1 MSANICNIC
10 GANLIYKD
18 GKWVCPACGAFKTEE
33 ISNEEVTLL
42 YNAAQK
48 LRLASFDD
56 AEEAYRDI
64 IAKYPE
70 NSEAHWGLVLSKYG
84 IKYED
89 DYDGK
94 KLPTCYATSIESVLT
109 DKDYLDAVRLC
120 KDKYQKEYYIEQ
132 GKVLE
137 KIRVEWLEKASKEP
151 KYDVFL
157 CFKDSDKLNNM
168 ERTDDSI
175 EVANLYTHLSSL
187 GYKVFYSR
195 ESLRDKVAEKYE
207 PYIYNALNTAAVMIV
222 YGSKIE
228 YFSSVWMKNEWTRYV
243 RRLREGLKIEGSL
256 VIACDGVN
264 PGDLPRPL
272 NQMQVLDAR
281 KKTFYGDLEAHIAK
295 IISIARRPK
304 ATVERVEISSAIGKK
319 KASIDNQIK
328 TIKVGDGVGKK
339 TPVVIDNAVSV
350 REIGRYEV
358 PALTPDEDTKLKSI
372 NLFLQ
377 KELFD
382 NAKKV
387 VDEILEKNKYNGQ
400 ALLADLLIR
409 YKVKSIDEL
418 TDKIEEIEDFSQ
430 FNTVIEYNDKDV
442 GEKLIAVI
450 GQKIRLAVANS
461 NYDVAIACLKEIV
474 VYNSTEVLNIRLELR
489 KTATRLLAVSA
500 NTAAEIFDVLVNS
513 YQDSETYIEYIQG
526 FVDDC
531 VKNRQ
536 FTVAQK
542 YNDKIIE
549 LDDGNLKA
557 TFSQAYIY
565 VQATSFDDFI
575 TLADRFVDFKLFD
588 NAIKHFDED
597 DTVEC
602 FARFRKIVVGLI
614 AGQKS
619 GNAIA
624 DWFDFVVKYEFDG
637 RNEFIEETINSL
649 PDIKDL
655 TDRAK
660 LFDRAI
666 MCIDGSDVERH
677 ISMRL
682 SFAKKLQVAGN
693 FALAN
698 KYYNEVIEIEEGNLD
713 ALWGIILCN
722 IGALRETDIAQNIEN
737 FSYFKELE
745 TLLKYCPDM
754 GIRAEYLDKLVN
766 AVLFK
771 SASICNEESI
781 NKLAKIFDGIIKY
794 YPEECNEI
802 LIKHLQKFADNC
814 KNSSAFSLA
823 EKYYAMVLAIDNM
836 KHEAYWGL
844 LQAKLNCRNNDDLI
858 KQKKT
863 ISEFSEFSSAIAA
876 ASNDERS
883 ADKYASIAKNQ
894 IDYWENQKKKD
905 AAKKKRKKK
914 IAFFS
919 SVTAIVLVIA
929 IALVGVFQ
937 YIKIEKNFKFVENES
952 GYTIDVGKYYKE
964 SNVEIPATYNGKPV
978 TKISDGMF
986 ENDTNITTITLSSNI
1001 TYIGNNAFK
1010 NCPNLKQIIFKSAST
1025 YSTASADTH
1034 SGSYAITTLAVAISK
1049 KDPNNNIAFIG
1060 ESAFYNCV
1068 ALESIDVSSATTI
1081 GKNAFYGCSKL
1092 ESVSLNDNLT
1102 KLADSTFNGCLK
1114 LNDLQLPSA
1123 LTEIG
1128 ANCFVNCQAL
1138 ENIAIPATTTMVGA
1152 NILNGCTGLK
1162 KIVLEDRSGD
1172 LSGFDKDWKSG
1183 ISDTVELKVGFRI
1196 SLDYNG
1202 ATSGNEAATSIVSV
1216 SESYTLPVPKRV
1228 GYKFVGWYDGIKD
1241 ANKLTDE
1248 NGKSVGAYEKYE
1260 SISAYAIWEANLN
1273 EIVFNANGGEDE
1285 MDNQK
1290 IATDATV
1297 ALNECLY
1304 TKKGYTFAGW
1314 GTTANGEVNYS
1325 DKADY
1330 MMGTNAQY
1338 ILYAIW
1344 TPNNNILHFES
1355 NGGSGKMSDMTIA
1368 TDSKATLSANAFTKT
1383 GYDFIGW
1390 AETENGSKVYS
1401 DGDSYTM
1408 GTENATLYALW
1419 TPKTYKITYNLNG
1432 GQLAVQNK
1440 ATYNIE
1446 TATFTLNNPTKRG
1459 YEFKGWFGSNLTGS
1473 ENQAVSIEI
1482 GTYGELTFT
1491 ANWTAI
1497 EYSITYNLN
1506 EGTNNSANPK
1516 TYTIEQEVRLQDPE
1530 RKGYKF
1536 SGWTNNGLISKD
1548 SIGEKTFTA
1557 SWEIIEYNV
1566 IYNLEGGTNDS
1577 SNPTKY
1583 NVNTPKI
1590 TLKAP
1595 TKLGYKFIE
1604 WTNGGIIE
1612 NGSTGDKSFTA
1623 KWEIVTYKITYNLD
1637 GGTNNKNNPAA
1648 YNVHDNITLAEP
1660 TKTGYKFIGWSDN
1673 EKIPVNS
1680 TGDKVFTAN
1689 WEIIGYKITYVL
1701 NGGTNSELNKDY
1713 YNVENEEIILA
1724 APTRPGY
1731 TFNGWSDN
1739 GRIPAHS
1746 TGEKEFV
1753 ASWTAN
1759 QNTLKFNANGGN
1771 GGEMPDVTLSTDE
1784 EYKLPKNTLT
1794 RYGYTF
1800 AGWSTK
1806 ADGTVEFEDESV
1818 YTMGADSEVTLYAIW
1833 SPITYKITYELKGGK
1848 TENITEYSIET
1859 GEFSLSAPTRAGY
1872 TFTGWSGSNL
1882 TGEDNLT
1889 VTIADGTYGALSFVA
1904 HWQANENT
1912 LVFDANG
1919 GVGSM
1924 ENQKGFTD
1932 SPLILNANT
1941 FTRKGYDFD
1950 GWSTIKDGEKQYA
1963 DESVYVMG
1971 TSSTNTLYAVWTPH
1985 LNSLILNGNG
1995 STSGSMNNMDIHSG
2009 ETKVLDKN
2017 AYEKQGYTFI
2027 GWAETAN
2034 GNVVYTDCANYT
2046 MGVEPT
2052 VTLYAVWKANEYTI
2066 SMNPQND
2073 SSVTTQKVTYDDS
2086 YTLSVPTRAGY
2097 TFDGWFTEI
2106 GGNGTRLTDADG
2118 NSIANWTV
2126 ADNVTVYAKWLGT
2139 EGLVYTANG
2148 SEYSLSGVSDKTIT
2162 EAYIPEYYNGKLVTA
2177 IGENAFSG
2185 CDKLTAVFMEKTIET
2200 IGKGAFSGC
2209 SALARLVVPFV
2220 GESRTATQEKGLLTY
2235 WFGQDRAENT
2245 EEIYQ
2250 FYLNDKGS
2258 QNHWAYVPLS
2268 LKYIKVF
2275 DTTRI
2280 PYGAFSYM
2288 SKLQNVSFDG
2298 VSEIEGRAFEY
2309 ATGISTFDLPD
2320 TLKSIGTNAFAHTS
2334 IKNIVIP
2341 SSVQSIDEGVFAGC
2355 KALAEIK
2362 IPFVGQNAEATEYN
2376 AVLGWLF
2383 GQSNYD
2389 GMVATTQGSWTSY
2402 ISAVLRMVEITNAST
2417 VSDYAFANIKTLTNV
2432 ILANSVTTIGNS
2444 AFSGCIG
2451 LTSINLECVVSFGNS
2466 ALYGTSSLTEVD
2478 FSDNLKTIGSSAFY
2492 GSRISKIELPDSIV
2506 SVGSLAFASNSVL
2519 RTIIIRKDG
2528 AMLSYSSDMLK
2539 GFNSY
2544 AKIYVPDGLLTSY
2557 KSNSGWKALGVD
2569 KFYGLSIVKSNGM
2582 AISGNTLVQY
2592 FGTDE
2597 SVTIPSSITN
2607 ILPYSFYRNS
2617 FVRRIVIPGTI
2628 TTITDHAFYG
2638 CDNLETVK
2646 LMRGTTQILSYAFA
2660 ENALL
2665 QSINLPDTLV
2675 SIGASAFDN
2684 CDSLQAILLPNNL
2697 QTIGDYAF
2705 RNTQLSTVIVHNNV
2719 TNIGLG
2725 AFQGCPLESITLP
2738 FVGANREIKS
2748 SVSSSKYEEKQLFGY
2763 IFGSTRETG
2772 ATNGKNLIYQGQTDY
2787 DGYRKYFIPLT
2798 LRTVV
2803 ITDATGISANAFYGC
2818 AMIES
2823 LTLNKGIT
2831 VIYDKT
2837 FYNCS
2842 VLTSLTI
2849 PESVTNLGS
2858 YAFYGCNE
2866 LNSVV
2871 LPKLT
2876 VINDYA
2882 FYNCKSLAEITLP
2895 TTLTKIGGYAFYGC
2909 LSLDELSI
2917 PSTVTSIG
2925 NNTFD
2930 GCSGIAKLVLPEN
2943 LQTIGD
2949 SAFRNVPIKT
2959 IVVPDSVTSIGL
2971 GAFYGCPLESIT
2983 LPFVGKTGK
2992 TDQTSESV
3000 FGYVFGKYGSSASS
3014 KPEGTT
3020 YQGWRYGY
3028 YLTPGTSGY
3037 NYAYSS
3043 NYCAD
3048 YYYIPTTLKTVVIT
3062 DATIIPYG
3070 AFQNCDFIE
3079 NITVPSTV
3087 TKISNFAFKNCKGI
3101 TNINL
3106 GTALAS
3112 IGTYAFADCS
3122 ALETITIPNTVENIG
3137 SYAFNNCSSLSRMN
3151 SSTDGN
3157 IVLPTGITTVPSYA
3171 FAGCVSILSVQ
3182 LPKNLATIQN
3192 NAFENCVGITELTL
3206 LNGLESI
3213 GDSALRNV
3221 SIKTIIVP
3229 DSVTSIGL
3237 GAFYGCPLES
3247 ITLPF
3252 VGTNRDLKTS
3262 VDSSYYTEK
3271 QLLGYI
3277 FGTTLESTSSNGQNL
3292 VYQGQSYNSGYRK
3305 YYIPSTLKTVTITD
3319 ATGLSANA
3327 FYGCTMIES
3336 LTLNEGITIIYD
3348 RAFYNC
3354 TALKSMEI
3362 PESVA
3367 SLGVYAFS
3375 GCNGLNSV
3383 VLPNL
3388 TVINDYTF
3396 YNCKS
3401 LVEITLPKT
3410 LTKIGGYAF
3419 RGCSA
3424 LTEIVIPDSVTLLG
3438 NYSFAQCNN
3447 LINISLSNAL
3457 TSIENYVFAECAN
3470 LSKIVLPSTLTNIG
3484 SGAFSNCS
3492 ELRVMEI
3499 PESVVAI
3506 GDSAFTSCSNL
3517 RVLLVRNGDISK
3529 LTTLGGNKAFDG
3541 ATGKGLVVVVPMD
3554 AYQAYKTASYWSGYS
3569 SRIYSDEYIVN
3580 NNSLIVDG
3588 TLLQYWGDE
3597 KSYTVF
3603 DSVKIIGSYAFY
3615 GSAVE
3620 ELKYGATLEQ
3630 IKNDAFANCTK
3641 LAKINSTENGVFNL
3655 NGSLKKIAT
3664 RAFYNNANA
3673 TKIIVNSSV
3682 ETIEYA
3688 AFMGCNNLVSIELPF
3703 IGADRNSA
3711 YSQSQ
3716 VFGYIF
3722 GYETSNKEGTTM
3734 QYTNYYYYIP
3744 ASLREVV
3751 ITDETVISKNA
3762 FINCSKIESITIRSD
3777 LTSIGDYAFYN
3788 CDGLNTI
3795 TIESNIMPTISA
3807 YVFNG
3812 DSTVVIKVNSVI
3824 LSDYQSD
3831 VNWSK
3836 RTLEAIQ

>member
-243 RRLREGLKIEGSL
+243 RRLREGLKIDGSL
-256 VIACDGVN
+256 IIACDGAN

-328 TIKVGDGVGKK
+328 TIKVGGGVGKK

-409 YKVKSIDEL
+409 YKVKSIDGL
-418 TDKIEEIEDFSQ
+418 SDKIEEIEDFSQ
-430 FNTVIEYNDKDV
+430 FNTVIEYNDKYV

-461 NYDVAIACLKEIV
+461 NYNVAIACLKEIV
-474 VYNSTEVLNIRLELR
+474 VYNSAEVLNIKLELR

-531 VKNRQ
+531 IKNRQ

-565 VQATSFDDFI
+565 VQATSFDNFI

-602 FARFRKIVVGLI
+602 FSRFRKIVVGLI
-614 AGQKS
+614 VGQKS

-649 PDIKDL
+649 PNIKDL

-660 LFDRAI
+660 LFDRTI

-682 SFAKKLQVAGN
+682 SFAKKLQATGT

-863 ISEFSEFSSAIAA
+863 ISELSEFSSAIAA

-905 AAKKKRKKK
+905 IAKKRKKK
-914 IAFFS
+914 KIAIFS
-919 SVTAIVLVIA
+919 SITAAVLVIA
-929 IALVGVFQ
+929 IVLAGVFQ
-937 YIKIEKNFKFVENES
+937 YIKIEKDFKFFENES

-1010 NCPNLKQIIFKSAST
+1010 NCSNLKQIIFKSART

-1034 SGSYAITTLAVAISK
+1034 SGSYAITTLAVASSK
-1049 KDPNNNIAFIG
+1049 KDPNNNIAYIG

-1068 ALESIDVSSATTI
+1068 ALERIDVSSATTI

-1114 LNDLQLPSA
+1114 LNNLQLPSA

-1138 ENIAIPATTTMVGA
+1138 ENIAIPATTTTVGA

-1162 KIVLEDRSGD
+1162 KIVLEDREEN
-1172 LSGFDKDWKSG
+1172 LSGFDNDWKSG
-1183 ISDTVELKVGFRI
+1183 IPDTVELKIGFRI

-1202 ATSGNEAATSIVSV
+1202 ATSGNTGSTRIVV
-1216 SESYTLPVPKRV
+1216 VDESYTLPVPKKA
-1228 GYKFVGWYDGIKD
+1228 GYSFVGWYDGIKD

-1273 EIVFNANGGEDE
+1273 EIVFNANGGEGE

-1290 IATDATV
+1290 VATDATV

-1314 GTTANGEVNYS
+1314 GTTTNGEVNYS

-1330 MMGTNAQY
+1330 MMGTNALY

-1344 TPNNNILHFES
+1344 TPNNNTLHFES
-1355 NGGSGKMSDMTIA
+1355 NGGSGKMSDIIIA
-1368 TDSKATLSANAFTKT
+1368 TDAKEKLSANAFTKT
-1383 GYDFIGW
+1383 GYDFAGW

-1419 TPKTYKITYNLNG
+1419 TPKAYKITYNLNG

-1446 TATFTLNNPTKRG
+1446 TSTFTLNNPTKRG
-1459 YEFKGWFGSNLTGS
+1459 YEFKGWSGSNLTGN
-1473 ENQAVSIEI
+1473 ENQAVSIET

-1530 RKGYKF
+1530 RKGYRF
-1536 SGWTNNGLISKD
+1536 SGWTDNGLISKD

-1557 SWEIIEYNV
+1557 SWESIKYAISYDMA
-1566 IYNLEGGTNDS
+1566 GGENNP
-1577 SNPTKY
+1577 SNPTEYTIEDDQIALAQPSRK
-1583 NVNTPKI
+1583 
-1590 TLKAP
+1590 
-1595 TKLGYKFIE
+1595 GY
-1604 WTNGGIIE
+1604 
-1612 NGSTGDKSFTA
+1612 SF
-1623 KWEIVTYKITYNLD
+1623 KNWSND
-1637 GGTNNKNNPAA
+1637 G
-1648 YNVHDNITLAEP
+1648 V
-1660 TKTGYKFIGWSDN
+1660 
-1673 EKIPVNS
+1673 
-1680 TGDKVFTAN
+1680 
-1689 WEIIGYKITYVL
+1689 
-1701 NGGTNSELNKDY
+1701 
-1713 YNVENEEIILA
+1713 
-1724 APTRPGY
+1724 
-1731 TFNGWSDN
+1731 
-1739 GRIPAHS
+1739 IPAHS
-1746 TGEKEFV
+1746 TGNKSF
-1753 ASWTAN
+1753 TAYWEAN
-1759 QNTLKFNANGGN
+1759 VNT
-1771 GGEMPDVTLSTDE
+1771 
-1784 EYKLPKNTLT
+1784 
-1794 RYGYTF
+1794 
-1800 AGWSTK
+1800 
-1806 ADGTVEFEDESV
+1806 
-1818 YTMGADSEVTLYAIW
+1818 
-1833 SPITYKITYELKGGK
+1833 IT
-1848 TENITEYSIET
+1848 
-1859 GEFSLSAPTRAGY
+1859 
-1872 TFTGWSGSNL
+1872 
-1882 TGEDNLT
+1882 
-1889 VTIADGTYGALSFVA
+1889 
-1904 HWQANENT
+1904 
-1912 LVFDANG
+1912 FDANG
-1919 GVGSM
+1919 GLGIMDSQQGS
-1924 ENQKGFTD
+1924 TD
-1932 SPLILNANT
+1932 SSIILSANT
-1941 FTRKGYDFD
+1941 FTRKGYVFS
-1950 GWSTIKDGEKQYA
+1950 GWSKSKNGDVTYA
-1963 DESVYVMG
+1963 DRSRYVV
-1971 TSSTNTLYAVWTPH
+1971 SADADQTLYAVWTPS
-1985 LNSLILNGNG
+1985 LNTLIFNGNG
-1995 STSGSMNNMDIHSG
+1995 NTSGTMDDMHVHTNETMSLTKNLYEKTGYSFVGWSTSSTGKADY
-2009 ETKVLDKN
+2009 LDCSD
-2017 AYEKQGYTFI
+2017 YI
-2027 GWAETAN
+2027 
-2034 GNVVYTDCANYT
+2034 
-2046 MGVEPT
+2046 MGDEDSY
-2052 VTLYAVWKANEYTI
+2052 TLYAVWKINQYTI
-2066 SMNPQND
+2066 TLELNGGT
-2073 SSVTTQKVTYDDS
+2073 SSISSITKDYNAPVTARVASRQ
-2086 YTLSVPTRAGY
+2086 GY
-2097 TFDGWFTEI
+2097 TFDDWYADAKFVDVYNFTTMPAENI
-2106 GGNGTRLTDADG
+2106 
-2118 NSIANWTV
+2118 
-2126 ADNVTVYAKWLGT
+2126 TVYAKWSMNTTGDAQTGIRTISELQSISTHLDGNFYLENDIDATGFTFKPIGSKKSPFAGSFDGRGLYINNLRIENKTSDYDTKYTGVFGYNTGTIANLYIKNAYYTGTQYTGGIAGYSETPIKDSGFNGDIRASSTYVGGIVGYGAVERCYALGT
-2139 EGLVYTANG
+2139 IYQSCSVEYCGGISGYGDLKNCYGNNEIEGSYGYNGQAPSCGTLTGNGDVENSYEGKDSRFTYQWNTVNYLVSKLTGFGQVVNSYEYWEMKNPNRKNMTEVCKWDENAWCFGYGLPVLYGNEYIRVIYNNVEGLDNDSNPSGYKKGSDGFILAEPKKAGYAFGGWFTDEEYVDAIKKVDKINKTITLYAKWVPLKYTATLNPASGNVMQTSATIEYDSTYALEVPTRQGYSFAGWYSGTGNSAMRVTNEEGFCLDVWTFLEDISLYARWNG
-2148 SEYSLSGVSDKTIT
+2148 SEGLQYTDSGYYYTIT
-2162 EAYIPEYYNGKLVTA
+2162 GVADKSVTELYIPEYYNDKIVAA
-2177 IGENAFSG
+2177 IGENAFEG
-2185 CDKLTAVFMEKTIET
+2185 CNNLKHVYVVGTIDT

-2209 SALARLVVPFV
+2209 SALTRLLVPFV

-2235 WFGQDRAENT
+2235 WFGQESADNT
-2245 EEIYQ
+2245 EEILQSYLDSGEVYQ
-2250 FYLNDKGS
+2250 TYS
-2258 QNHWAYVPLS
+2258 AYVPLS
-2268 LKYIKVF
+2268 LTNIKVF

-2298 VSEIEGRAFEY
+2298 VSEIEERAFEY

-2320 TLKSIGTNAFAHTS
+2320 TLKSIGANAFAHTS
-2334 IKNIVIP
+2334 IKDITIP
-2341 SSVQSIDEGVFAGC
+2341 SSVQSIGEDIFAGC
-2355 KALAEIK
+2355 KALAEMK
-2362 IPFVGQNAEATEYN
+2362 IPFVGQSAEATEYN

-2383 GQSNYD
+2383 GQNNYD
-2389 GMVATTQGSWTSY
+2389 GMTATTQGSWTSY
-2402 ISAVLRMVEITNAST
+2402 ISAALKTVEITNAST
-2417 VSDYAFANIKTLTNV
+2417 VPEYAFANIKTLKNV
-2432 ILANSVTTIGNS
+2432 VLANTITKIKDNAFRGCTGLTNIDLHLISTIGGS
-2444 AFSGCIG
+2444 AFYECSG
-2451 LTSINLECVVSFGNS
+2451 LTSVNLES
-2466 ALYGTSSLTEVD
+2466 ATSIGSNAFFKAYSLESVD
-2478 FSDNLKTIGSSAFY
+2478 FSDNLTTIGGSAFY
-2492 GSRISKIELPDSIV
+2492 ACKIGKIEIPSSIV
-2506 SVGSLAFASNSVL
+2506 SIGSYAFEANSVL
-2519 RTIIIRKDG
+2519 RTIIIKKDG

-2539 GFNSY
+2539 GLNNY
-2544 AKIYVPDGLLTSY
+2544 AKIYVPDGLLAAY
-2557 KSNSGWKALGVD
+2557 KSNSSWKALGVD

-2597 SVTIPSSITN
+2597 SVTIPSSISN
-2607 ILPYSFYRNS
+2607 ILPYAFYRNS

-2628 TTITDHAFYG
+2628 TSISDHAFYG

-2646 LMRGTTQILSYAFA
+2646 LMRGTTQISSYAFA

-2675 SIGASAFDN
+2675 SIGTSAFDN
-2684 CDSLQAILLPNNL
+2684 CDSLQAILLPKNL

-2719 TNIGLG
+2719 TSIGVGAFQGCPLESITLPFVGGSRDTNSSVEKTASRTDNGSSYLFGYIFGTKLVETMGNYTPSSWNGLIYQGQQSYRWNPEYYWNGYYISATLKSVTITDATGISANAFYGCTMIESLTLNEGITAIYNKAFYNCTALKSMSLPSSVRDMGSDVFYGCSNMTGITLPETLTEIGDYAFSGCVGLTGITIPNTVTRIGDYAFSRCTGITELTLPNGLQTIGQEAFKNMQLSTVIVHNNVTSIGVG

-2738 FVGANREIKS
+2738 FVGANH
-2748 SVSSSKYEEKQLFGY
+2748 
-2763 IFGSTRETG
+2763 
-2772 ATNGKNLIYQGQTDY
+2772 
-2787 DGYRKYFIPLT
+2787 
-2798 LRTVV
+2798 
-2803 ITDATGISANAFYGC
+2803 
-2818 AMIES
+2818 
-2823 LTLNKGIT
+2823 
-2831 VIYDKT
+2831 
-2837 FYNCS
+2837 
-2842 VLTSLTI
+2842 
-2849 PESVTNLGS
+2849 
-2858 YAFYGCNE
+2858 
-2866 LNSVV
+2866 
-2871 LPKLT
+2871 
-2876 VINDYA
+2876 
-2882 FYNCKSLAEITLP
+2882 
-2895 TTLTKIGGYAFYGC
+2895 
-2909 LSLDELSI
+2909 
-2917 PSTVTSIG
+2917 
-2925 NNTFD
+2925 
-2930 GCSGIAKLVLPEN
+2930 
-2943 LQTIGD
+2943 D
-2949 SAFRNVPIKT
+2949 S
-2959 IVVPDSVTSIGL
+2959 
-2971 GAFYGCPLESIT
+2971 
-2983 LPFVGKTGK
+2983 
-2992 TDQTSESV
+2992 
-3000 FGYVFGKYGSSASS
+3000 
-3014 KPEGTT
+3014 
-3020 YQGWRYGY
+3020 
-3028 YLTPGTSGY
+3028 
-3037 NYAYSS
+3037 
-3043 NYCAD
+3043 
-3048 YYYIPTTLKTVVIT
+3048 
-3062 DATIIPYG
+3062 
-3070 AFQNCDFIE
+3070 
-3079 NITVPSTV
+3079 
-3087 TKISNFAFKNCKGI
+3087 
-3101 TNINL
+3101 
-3106 GTALAS
+3106 
-3112 IGTYAFADCS
+3112 
-3122 ALETITIPNTVENIG
+3122 
-3137 SYAFNNCSSLSRMN
+3137 
-3151 SSTDGN
+3151 
-3157 IVLPTGITTVPSYA
+3157 
-3171 FAGCVSILSVQ
+3171 
-3182 LPKNLATIQN
+3182 
-3192 NAFENCVGITELTL
+3192 
-3206 LNGLESI
+3206 
-3213 GDSALRNV
+3213 
-3221 SIKTIIVP
+3221 
-3229 DSVTSIGL
+3229 
-3237 GAFYGCPLES
+3237 
-3247 ITLPF
+3247 
-3252 VGTNRDLKTS
+3252 KTS

-3292 VYQGQSYNSGYRK
+3292 VYQGQSNNSGYRK

-3319 ATGLSANA
+3319 ATGISANA

-3336 LTLNEGITIIYD
+3336 LTLNEGITTIYD
-3348 RAFYNC
+3348 KAFYNC
-3354 TALKSMEI
+3354 TALKSMSLPSSVRDMGSDVFYGCSNMTGITLPETLTEI
-3362 PESVA
+3362 
-3367 SLGVYAFS
+3367 GDYAFS
-3375 GCNGLNSV
+3375 GCVGLTGVIIPNTVTRIGDYAFSRCSKLKIVEIANGNITD
-3383 VLPNL
+3383 L
-3388 TVINDYTF
+3388 TVLGSNVFSNTHS
-3396 YNCKS
+3396 S
-3401 LVEITLPKT
+3401 LCIIVPQDALKAYKEAANWSSYASKIIADNNIVENAFLVVDGVLKQYIGNNETVNIPANITS
-3410 LTKIGGYAF
+3410 IGNYAF
-3419 RGCSA
+3419 AYSNVKNVTIGDSVTDIGDYAFYSCSA
-3424 LTEIVIPDSVTLLG
+3424 LKSVTYGTGLSTIGNYAFAYCVGLQSVTIGDSVTDIG
-3438 NYSFAQCNN
+3438 DYAFYSC
-3447 LINISLSNAL
+3447 LAL
-3457 TSIENYVFAECAN
+3457 
-3470 LSKIVLPSTLTNIG
+3470 
-3484 SGAFSNCS
+3484 
-3492 ELRVMEI
+3492 
-3499 PESVVAI
+3499 ESVTY
-3506 GDSAFTSCSNL
+3506 GT
-3517 RVLLVRNGDISK
+3517 G
-3529 LTTLGGNKAFDG
+3529 LTT
-3541 ATGKGLVVVVPMD
+3541 
-3554 AYQAYKTASYWSGYS
+3554 
-3569 SRIYSDEYIVN
+3569 
-3580 NNSLIVDG
+3580 
-3588 TLLQYWGDE
+3588 
-3597 KSYTVF
+3597 
-3603 DSVKIIGSYAFY
+3603 IGSYAFAEC
-3615 GSAVE
+3615 S
-3620 ELKYGATLEQ
+3620 
-3630 IKNDAFANCTK
+3630 K
-3641 LAKINSTENGVFNL
+3641 LSKINSTDNGVFNL
-3655 NGSLKKIAT
+3655 NGNGLKKIGKM
-3664 RAFYNNANA
+3664 AFNNANKA
-3673 TKIIVNSSV
+3673 TKIIVGKSV
-3682 ETIEYA
+3682 ETIELG
-3688 AFMGCNNLVSIELPF
+3688 AFNGCDNLVSIELPF
-3703 IGADRNSA
+3703 IGTDRNSA

-3722 GYETSNKEGTTM
+3722 GYETSNKEGLTM

-3744 ASLREVV
+3744 VSLREVV
-3751 ITDETVISKNA
+3751 ITDETVVSKNA
-3762 FINCSKIESITIRSD
+3762 FINCSMIESIIIKSD

-3788 CDGLNTI
+3788 CDGLKTI
-3795 TIESNIMPTISA
+3795 TIESNTMPTISA

-3812 DSTVVIKVNSVI
+3812 DSTVVIKVNSAI

-3831 VNWSK
+3831 ANWSK

>member
-70 NSEAHWGLVLSKYG
+70 NSEAHWELVLSKYG

-328 TIKVGDGVGKK
+328 TIKVGGGVGKK

-358 PALTPDEDTKLKSI
+358 PALTPDEDTKLKSV

-418 TDKIEEIEDFSQ
+418 SDKIEEIEDFSQ
-430 FNTVIEYNDKDV
+430 FNTVIEYNDKDI

-474 VYNSTEVLNIRLELR
+474 VYNSAEVLNIRLELR

-557 TFSQAYIY
+557 TFSQAFIY

-588 NAIKHFDED
+588 NAIKHFDEE

-619 GNAIA
+619 GNAVA

-649 PDIKDL
+649 PDIKNL

-682 SFAKKLQVAGN
+682 SFAKKLQTAEN

-698 KYYNEVIEIEEGNLD
+698 KYYKEVIDIEEGNLD

-937 YIKIEKNFKFVENES
+937 HIKIEKNFKFVENES

-1114 LNDLQLPSA
+1114 LNDLQLPSE

-1216 SESYTLPVPKRV
+1216 GENYTLPVPKRV

-1273 EIVFNANGGEDE
+1273 EIVFNANGGEGE

-1304 TKKGYTFAGW
+1304 TKKGYNFAGW

-1325 DKADY
+1325 NKADY

-1344 TPNNNILHFES
+1344 TPNNNTLHFES
-1355 NGGSGKMSDMTIA
+1355 NGGSGKMSDITIA
-1368 TDSKATLSANAFTKT
+1368 TDAKEKLSANAFTKT
-1383 GYDFIGW
+1383 GYDFVGW

-1446 TATFTLNNPTKRG
+1446 TSTFTLNNPTKRG
-1459 YEFKGWFGSNLTGS
+1459 YEFKGWSGSNLTGN
-1473 ENQAVSIEI
+1473 ENQVVSIEM

-1557 SWEIIEYNV
+1557 SWEIIEYNI

-1612 NGSTGDKSFTA
+1612 NGSTGDKSFTV

-1673 EKIPVNS
+1673 GEIPVNS

-1724 APTRPGY
+1724 APTRAGY

-1746 TGEKEFV
+1746 TGDKEFI

-1759 QNTLKFNANGGN
+1759 QNTLKFNVNGGN

-1784 EYKLPKNTLT
+1784 EYKLPKNALT

-1818 YTMGADSEVTLYAIW
+1818 YTMGSDSEVTLYAIW
-1833 SPITYKITYELKGGK
+1833 SPITYKITYELNGGK
-1848 TENITEYSIET
+1848 AENITEYSIET

-1882 TGEDNLT
+1882 MGEDNLT

-1924 ENQKGFTD
+1924 ENQNGFTD
-1932 SPLILNANT
+1932 TTLTLNANK

-1985 LNSLILNGNG
+1985 LNTLILDGNGN
-1995 STSGSMNNMDIHSG
+1995 TSGSMNNMDIHSG
-2009 ETKVLDKN
+2009 ETKALNKN
-2017 AYEKQGYTFI
+2017 TYEKQGYTFI

-2034 GNVVYTDCANYT
+2034 GNVVYTDCANYV

-2073 SSVTTQKVTYDDS
+2073 SSVTTQKVTYDES

-2106 GGNGTRLTDADG
+2106 GGNGIRLTDADG

-2126 ADNVTVYAKWLGT
+2126 ADNITVYAKWLGT
-2139 EGLVYTANG
+2139 EGLIYTANG
-2148 SEYSLSGVSDKTIT
+2148 SEYIVSGVSDKTIT

-2177 IGENAFSG
+2177 IGEKAFSG
-2185 CDKLTAVFMEKTIET
+2185 CDKLTAVYMENTIET
-2200 IGKGAFSGC
+2200 IGKGAFSEC
-2209 SALARLVVPFV
+2209 SALTRLVVPFV

-2235 WFGQDRAENT
+2235 WFGQDSVENT

-2250 FYLNDKGS
+2250 FYLDDKGS
-2258 QNHWAYVPLS
+2258 QSYWAYVPLS
-2268 LKYIKVF
+2268 LNYIKVF

-2389 GMVATTQGSWTSY
+2389 GMVAVSQGSWTSY

-2432 ILANSVTTIGNS
+2432 TLANSVTTIGNS

-2466 ALYGTSSLTEVD
+2466 AFYGTSSLTEVD
-2478 FSDNLKTIGSSAFY
+2478 FSDNLTTIGSSAFY

-2528 AMLSYSSDMLK
+2528 AMLSYSSDMMK

-2557 KSNSGWKALGVD
+2557 KSNNGWKALGVD

-2719 TNIGLG
+2719 TSIGLG

-2763 IFGSTRETG
+2763 IFGSTKETG
-2772 ATNGKNLIYQGQTDY
+2772 STNGKNLIYQGQPDY
-2787 DGYRKYFIPLT
+2787 NGYRKYFIPLT

-2803 ITDATGISANAFYGC
+2803 ITDATGISVNAFYGC
-2818 AMIES
+2818 TMIES

-2831 VIYDKT
+2831 VIYDKA

-2842 VLTSLTI
+2842 VLKSLTI

-2858 YAFYGCNE
+2858 YAFYGCSE
-2866 LNSVV
+2866 LNSVA
-2871 LPKLT
+2871 LPNLT
-2876 VINDYA
+2876 VINEYT
-2882 FYNCKSLAEITLP
+2882 FYNCKSLAEIVLP
-2895 TTLTKIGGYAFYGC
+2895 TTLTKIGGHAFYGC

-2925 NNTFD
+2925 SNTFD
-2930 GCSGIAKLVLPEN
+2930 GCSGIAKFVLPEN

-2949 SAFRNVPIKT
+2949 YAFRNTQLSTVKVPN
-2959 IVVPDSVTSIGL
+2959 SVINIG
-2971 GAFYGCPLESIT
+2971 I
-2983 LPFVGKTGK
+2983 
-2992 TDQTSESV
+2992 
-3000 FGYVFGKYGSSASS
+3000 
-3014 KPEGTT
+3014 
-3020 YQGWRYGY
+3020 
-3028 YLTPGTSGY
+3028 
-3037 NYAYSS
+3037 
-3043 NYCAD
+3043 
-3048 YYYIPTTLKTVVIT
+3048 
-3062 DATIIPYG
+3062 G
-3070 AFQNCDFIE
+3070 AFQ
-3079 NITVPSTV
+3079 
-3087 TKISNFAFKNCKGI
+3087 
-3101 TNINL
+3101 
-3106 GTALAS
+3106 
-3112 IGTYAFADCS
+3112 
-3122 ALETITIPNTVENIG
+3122 
-3137 SYAFNNCSSLSRMN
+3137 
-3151 SSTDGN
+3151 
-3157 IVLPTGITTVPSYA
+3157 
-3171 FAGCVSILSVQ
+3171 
-3182 LPKNLATIQN
+3182 
-3192 NAFENCVGITELTL
+3192 
-3206 LNGLESI
+3206 
-3213 GDSALRNV
+3213 
-3221 SIKTIIVP
+3221 
-3229 DSVTSIGL
+3229 
-3237 GAFYGCPLES
+3237 GCPLES

-3262 VDSSYYTEK
+3262 VDSSYTTEK

-3277 FGTTLESTSSNGQNL
+3277 FGSTIESTSSSGQNLVYQGQSYNSGYRKYYIPSTLKSVIITDATGISANAFYGCTMIETLTLNVGITSIYDRAFYNCSVLKSITIPNSVTNIGVYAFGCCGGLNSVVLPNLSKINDGVFLSCTSLDGVVLPKTLTAIGNSAFSGCVGLSQITIPNGVVNIGSNAFSGCRSITKLELPNGIETIGDCAFRDMQLQNVIVPNSVTDIGIGAFQGCPLESITLPFVGTNRDLKTSVGSSYTTEKQLLGYIFGSTKETGSANGQDL

-3319 ATGLSANA
+3319 ATGISANA

-3336 LTLNEGITIIYD
+3336 LTLNDGITVICGS
-3348 RAFYNC
+3348 AFYNC
-3354 TALKSMEI
+3354 SSLSSIEI
-3362 PESVA
+3362 PKSVT
-3367 SLGVYAFS
+3367 SLGVYAFG
-3375 GCNGLNSV
+3375 GCSGLNSV
-3383 VLPNL
+3383 ILPNL
-3388 TVINDYTF
+3388 TEINDNTF

-3401 LVEITLPKT
+3401 LAEITLPTT

-3419 RGCSA
+3419 YGCSA
-3424 LTEIVIPDSVTLLG
+3424 LTEIVIPDSVTILG

-3457 TSIENYVFAECAN
+3457 TSIENYVFNGCVN
-3470 LSKIVLPSTLTNIG
+3470 LSKIELPGTLTNIG
-3484 SGAFSNCS
+3484 TGAFVNCS
-3492 ELRVMEI
+3492 GLRVMEI

-3506 GDSAFTSCSNL
+3506 GDSAFTSCSNI
-3517 RVLLVRNGDISK
+3517 RVILVRNGDITQ

-3541 ATGKGLVVVVPMD
+3541 ATGKGLVIVVPMD
-3554 AYQAYKTASYWSGYS
+3554 AYQAYKTASNWSGYS

-3597 KSYTVF
+3597 KSYTVS
-3603 DSVKIIGSYAFY
+3603 DGVKIIGSYAFY
-3615 GSAVE
+3615 GSAIE

-3641 LAKINSTENGVFNL
+3641 LAKINSTEIGVFNL
-3655 NGSLKKIAT
+3655 NGTLKKIGA
-3664 RAFYNNANA
+3664 RAFYNNSNA
-3673 TKIIVNSSV
+3673 TKIIVGKSV
-3682 ETIEYA
+3682 ETIELG
-3688 AFMGCNNLVSIELPF
+3688 AFNGCNSLVSIELPF
-3703 IGADRNSA
+3703 IGIDRGSA

-3751 ITDETVISKNA
+3751 ITDESVISKNA
-3762 FINCSKIESITIRSD
+3762 FINCSMLESIIIKSD
-3777 LTSIGDYAFYN
+3777 LTTIGDYAFYN
-3788 CDGLNTI
+3788 CNGLKTI
-3795 TIESNIMPTISA
+3795 TIESNTMPTISA

-3812 DSTVVIKVNSVI
+3812 DSNVVIKVNSAI

-3831 VNWSK
+3831 ANWSK

>member
-328 TIKVGDGVGKK
+328 TIKVGGGVGKK

-358 PALTPDEDTKLKSI
+358 PALTPDEDTKLKSV

-418 TDKIEEIEDFSQ
+418 SDKIVEIEDFSQ

-474 VYNSTEVLNIRLELR
+474 VYNSSEVVNIRLELR

-531 VKNRQ
+531 IKNRQ

-565 VQATSFDDFI
+565 VQATSFDNFI

-588 NAIKHFDED
+588 NAIKHFDEE

-602 FARFRKIVVGLI
+602 FSRFRKIVVGLI
-614 AGQKS
+614 ASQKS

-1114 LNDLQLPSA
+1114 LNDIQLPSE

-1183 ISDTVELKVGFRI
+1183 ISDAVELKVGFRI

-1216 SESYTLPVPKRV
+1216 GENYTLPVPKRV

-1273 EIVFNANGGEDE
+1273 EIVFNANGGEGE

-1325 DKADY
+1325 NKADY

-1344 TPNNNILHFES
+1344 TPNNNTLHFES
-1355 NGGSGKMSDMTIA
+1355 NGGSGKMSDITIA
-1368 TDSKATLSANAFTKT
+1368 TDAKEKLSANAFTKT
-1383 GYDFIGW
+1383 GYDFVGW

-1446 TATFTLNNPTKRG
+1446 TSTFTLNNPTKRG
-1459 YEFKGWFGSNLTGS
+1459 YEFKGWSGSNLIGN
-1473 ENQAVSIEI
+1473 ENQVVSIEM

-1557 SWEIIEYNV
+1557 SWEIIEYNI

-1612 NGSTGDKSFTA
+1612 NGSTGDKSFTV

-1673 EKIPVNS
+1673 GEIPVNS

-1724 APTRPGY
+1724 APTRAGY

-1746 TGEKEFV
+1746 TGDKEFI

-1759 QNTLKFNANGGN
+1759 QNTLKFNVNGGN

-1784 EYKLPKNTLT
+1784 EYKLPKNALT

-1833 SPITYKITYELKGGK
+1833 SPITYKITYELNGGK
-1848 TENITEYSIET
+1848 AENITEYSIET

-1882 TGEDNLT
+1882 MGEDNLT

-1924 ENQKGFTD
+1924 ENQNGFTD
-1932 SPLILNANT
+1932 TTLTLNANT
-1941 FTRKGYDFD
+1941 FTRKGYVFD

-1985 LNSLILNGNG
+1985 LNTLILDGNGN
-1995 STSGSMNNMDIHSG
+1995 TSGSMNNMDIHSG
-2009 ETKVLDKN
+2009 ETKALDKN
-2017 AYEKQGYTFI
+2017 TYEKLGYTFI

-2046 MGVEPT
+2046 MGVELT

-2073 SSVTTQKVTYDDS
+2073 SSVTTQKVTYDES
-2086 YTLSVPTRAGY
+2086 YTFSVPTRAGY
-2097 TFDGWFTEI
+2097 TFDGWFTEV

-2118 NSIANWTV
+2118 NSIANWTI
-2126 ADNVTVYAKWLGT
+2126 ADNITVYAKWLGT

-2148 SEYSLSGVSDKTIT
+2148 SEYLVSGVSDKTIT

-2185 CDKLTAVFMEKTIET
+2185 CDKLTAVFMENTIET

-2209 SALARLVVPFV
+2209 SALTRLVVPFV

-2235 WFGQDRAENT
+2235 WFGQDSVENA

-2258 QNHWAYVPLS
+2258 QSYWAYVPLS
-2268 LKYIKVF
+2268 LTHIELS

-2320 TLKSIGTNAFAHTS
+2320 SLKSIGTNAFAHTS

-2402 ISAVLRMVEITNAST
+2402 ISAALKTVEITNAST
-2417 VSDYAFANIKTLTNV
+2417 VPEYAFANIKTLKNV
-2432 ILANSVTTIGNS
+2432 VFANTVTTI
-2444 AFSGCIG
+2444 
-2451 LTSINLECVVSFGNS
+2451 
-2466 ALYGTSSLTEVD
+2466 
-2478 FSDNLKTIGSSAFY
+2478 
-2492 GSRISKIELPDSIV
+2492 
-2506 SVGSLAFASNSVL
+2506 
-2519 RTIIIRKDG
+2519 KD
-2528 AMLSYSSDMLK
+2528 
-2539 GFNSY
+2539 
-2544 AKIYVPDGLLTSY
+2544 
-2557 KSNSGWKALGVD
+2557 
-2569 KFYGLSIVKSNGM
+2569 
-2582 AISGNTLVQY
+2582 
-2592 FGTDE
+2592 
-2597 SVTIPSSITN
+2597 
-2607 ILPYSFYRNS
+2607 
-2617 FVRRIVIPGTI
+2617 
-2628 TTITDHAFYG
+2628 
-2638 CDNLETVK
+2638 
-2646 LMRGTTQILSYAFA
+2646 
-2660 ENALL
+2660 
-2665 QSINLPDTLV
+2665 
-2675 SIGASAFDN
+2675 
-2684 CDSLQAILLPNNL
+2684 
-2697 QTIGDYAF
+2697 
-2705 RNTQLSTVIVHNNV
+2705 
-2719 TNIGLG
+2719 
-2725 AFQGCPLESITLP
+2725 
-2738 FVGANREIKS
+2738 
-2748 SVSSSKYEEKQLFGY
+2748 
-2763 IFGSTRETG
+2763 
-2772 ATNGKNLIYQGQTDY
+2772 
-2787 DGYRKYFIPLT
+2787 
-2798 LRTVV
+2798 
-2803 ITDATGISANAFYGC
+2803 
-2818 AMIES
+2818 
-2823 LTLNKGIT
+2823 
-2831 VIYDKT
+2831 
-2837 FYNCS
+2837 
-2842 VLTSLTI
+2842 
-2849 PESVTNLGS
+2849 
-2858 YAFYGCNE
+2858 
-2866 LNSVV
+2866 
-2871 LPKLT
+2871 
-2876 VINDYA
+2876 
-2882 FYNCKSLAEITLP
+2882 
-2895 TTLTKIGGYAFYGC
+2895 
-2909 LSLDELSI
+2909 
-2917 PSTVTSIG
+2917 
-2925 NNTFD
+2925 
-2930 GCSGIAKLVLPEN
+2930 
-2943 LQTIGD
+2943 
-2949 SAFRNVPIKT
+2949 
-2959 IVVPDSVTSIGL
+2959 
-2971 GAFYGCPLESIT
+2971 
-2983 LPFVGKTGK
+2983 
-2992 TDQTSESV
+2992 
-3000 FGYVFGKYGSSASS
+3000 
-3014 KPEGTT
+3014 
-3020 YQGWRYGY
+3020 
-3028 YLTPGTSGY
+3028 
-3037 NYAYSS
+3037 
-3043 NYCAD
+3043 
-3048 YYYIPTTLKTVVIT
+3048 
-3062 DATIIPYG
+3062 
-3070 AFQNCDFIE
+3070 
-3079 NITVPSTV
+3079 
-3087 TKISNFAFKNCKGI
+3087 
-3101 TNINL
+3101 
-3106 GTALAS
+3106 
-3112 IGTYAFADCS
+3112 
-3122 ALETITIPNTVENIG
+3122 
-3137 SYAFNNCSSLSRMN
+3137 
-3151 SSTDGN
+3151 
-3157 IVLPTGITTVPSYA
+3157 
-3171 FAGCVSILSVQ
+3171 
-3182 LPKNLATIQN
+3182 
-3192 NAFENCVGITELTL
+3192 
-3206 LNGLESI
+3206 
-3213 GDSALRNV
+3213 
-3221 SIKTIIVP
+3221 
-3229 DSVTSIGL
+3229 
-3237 GAFYGCPLES
+3237 
-3247 ITLPF
+3247 
-3252 VGTNRDLKTS
+3252 
-3262 VDSSYYTEK
+3262 
-3271 QLLGYI
+3271 
-3277 FGTTLESTSSNGQNL
+3277 
-3292 VYQGQSYNSGYRK
+3292 
-3305 YYIPSTLKTVTITD
+3305 
-3319 ATGLSANA
+3319 
-3327 FYGCTMIES
+3327 
-3336 LTLNEGITIIYD
+3336 
-3348 RAFYNC
+3348 
-3354 TALKSMEI
+3354 
-3362 PESVA
+3362 
-3367 SLGVYAFS
+3367 
-3375 GCNGLNSV
+3375 
-3383 VLPNL
+3383 
-3388 TVINDYTF
+3388 
-3396 YNCKS
+3396 
-3401 LVEITLPKT
+3401 
-3410 LTKIGGYAF
+3410 YAF
-3419 RGCSA
+3419 RGC
-3424 LTEIVIPDSVTLLG
+3424 TG
-3438 NYSFAQCNN
+3438 
-3447 LINISLSNAL
+3447 
-3457 TSIENYVFAECAN
+3457 
-3470 LSKIVLPSTLTNIG
+3470 LTNIDLHLI
-3484 SGAFSNCS
+3484 ST
-3492 ELRVMEI
+3492 
-3499 PESVVAI
+3499 I
-3506 GDSAFTSCSNL
+3506 GGSAFYECSGLTSVNL
-3517 RVLLVRNGDISK
+3517 
-3529 LTTLGGNKAFDG
+3529 
-3541 ATGKGLVVVVPMD
+3541 
-3554 AYQAYKTASYWSGYS
+3554 
-3569 SRIYSDEYIVN
+3569 E
-3580 NNSLIVDG
+3580 
-3588 TLLQYWGDE
+3588 
-3597 KSYTVF
+3597 
-3603 DSVKIIGSYAFY
+3603 
-3615 GSAVE
+3615 SA
-3620 ELKYGATLEQ
+3620 
-3630 IKNDAFANCTK
+3630 
-3641 LAKINSTENGVFNL
+3641 
-3655 NGSLKKIAT
+3655 
-3664 RAFYNNANA
+3664 
-3673 TKIIVNSSV
+3673 
-3682 ETIEYA
+3682 
-3688 AFMGCNNLVSIELPF
+3688 
-3703 IGADRNSA
+3703 
-3711 YSQSQ
+3711 
-3716 VFGYIF
+3716 
-3722 GYETSNKEGTTM
+3722 
-3734 QYTNYYYYIP
+3734 
-3744 ASLREVV
+3744 
-3751 ITDETVISKNA
+3751 
-3762 FINCSKIESITIRSD
+3762 
-3777 LTSIGDYAFYN
+3777 TSIGSNAFFKAYS
-3788 CDGLNTI
+3788 LEVLIFLTI
-3795 TIESNIMPTISA
+3795 
-3807 YVFNG
+3807 
-3812 DSTVVIKVNSVI
+3812 
-3824 LSDYQSD
+3824 
-3831 VNWSK
+3831 
-3836 RTLEAIQ
+3836 

>member
-328 TIKVGDGVGKK
+328 TIKVGGGVGKK

-418 TDKIEEIEDFSQ
+418 SDKIEEIEDFSQ

-474 VYNSTEVLNIRLELR
+474 VYNSTEVLNIRFELR
-489 KTATRLLAVSA
+489 KTAIRLLTVSA

-531 VKNRQ
+531 IKNKQ

-542 YNDKIIE
+542 YNNKIIE

-565 VQATSFDDFI
+565 VQATSFDNFI

-602 FARFRKIVVGLI
+602 FSRFRKIVVGLI

-655 TDRAK
+655 IDRAK

-929 IALVGVFQ
+929 IALVGVLQ

-1025 YSTASADTH
+1025 YSTASADTY

-1202 ATSGNEAATSIVSV
+1202 ATSGNEAATTIVSV
-1216 SESYTLPVPKRV
+1216 GENYTLPVPKKV

-1273 EIVFNANGGEDE
+1273 EIVFNANGGEGE

-1338 ILYAIW
+1338 VLYAIW
-1344 TPNNNILHFES
+1344 TPNDNTLHFES

-1383 GYDFIGW
+1383 GYDFAGW

-1408 GTENATLYALW
+1408 GTENTTLYALW

-1440 ATYNIE
+1440 TTYNIE

-1459 YEFKGWFGSNLTGS
+1459 YEFKGWSGSNLTGS
-1473 ENQAVSIEI
+1473 ENQVVSIET

-1536 SGWTNNGLISKD
+1536 SGWTDNGLISKD

-1637 GGTNNKNNPAA
+1637 GGTNNKNNPAT

-1673 EKIPVNS
+1673 GKIPVNS

-1746 TGEKEFV
+1746 TGDKEFV

-1784 EYKLPKNTLT
+1784 EYKLPKNALT

-1833 SPITYKITYELKGGK
+1833 SPITYKITYELKGGEA
-1848 TENITEYSIET
+1848 ENITEYSIET

-1924 ENQKGFTD
+1924 ESQKGLTD
-1932 SPLILNANT
+1932 LTLILNANA

-1985 LNSLILNGNG
+1985 LNTLILNGNG
-1995 STSGSMNNMDIHSG
+1995 NTSGSMNNMGIHSG
-2009 ETKVLDKN
+2009 ETKALDKN
-2017 AYEKQGYTFI
+2017 TYEKQGYTFK
-2027 GWAETAN
+2027 GWAVTAK
-2034 GNVVYTDCANYT
+2034 GAVAYADCAEYT
-2046 MGVEPT
+2046 MWVEPT

-2073 SSVTTQKVTYDDS
+2073 SSVTTQKVTYDES
-2086 YTLSVPTRAGY
+2086 YTLSVPTRVGY

-2126 ADNVTVYAKWLGT
+2126 ADNITVYAKWLGT

-2148 SEYSLSGVSDKTIT
+2148 SEYLVSGVSDKTIT

-2185 CDKLTAVFMEKTIET
+2185 CDKLTTVFMENTIET

-2209 SALARLVVPFV
+2209 SALTRLVAPFV

-2250 FYLNDKGS
+2250 YYLGS
-2258 QNHWAYVPLS
+2258 DGFDVAFSAYVPSS
-2268 LKYIKVF
+2268 LNSISLT
-2275 DTTRI
+2275 DTDRI
-2280 PYGAFSYM
+2280 PFGAFAYM
-2288 SKLQNVSFDG
+2288 SML
-2298 VSEIEGRAFEY
+2298 IEVNLGNIVNIESRAFEY
-2309 ATGISTFDLPD
+2309 ANGFTKLELPD
-2320 TLKSIGTNAFAHTS
+2320 TLE
-2334 IKNIVIP
+2334 V
-2341 SSVQSIDEGVFAGC
+2341 
-2355 KALAEIK
+2355 
-2362 IPFVGQNAEATEYN
+2362 
-2376 AVLGWLF
+2376 
-2383 GQSNYD
+2383 
-2389 GMVATTQGSWTSY
+2389 
-2402 ISAVLRMVEITNAST
+2402 
-2417 VSDYAFANIKTLTNV
+2417 
-2432 ILANSVTTIGNS
+2432 IGNS
-2444 AFSGCIG
+2444 AFAHTALRSIVIPDSVTEIGTDILQGCAE
-2451 LTSINLECVVSFGNS
+2451 LTNVTIPFVGKSSTATGTEAYLGYLFGNKS
-2466 ALYGTSSLTEVD
+2466 FSGTAEVKQNGTSFYIPEKLSSVTVTMASSISEYAFSNVKSLQTVTLPESLTAIEAY
-2478 FSDNLKTIGSSAFY
+2478 LFY
-2492 GSRISKIELPDSIV
+2492 GCSNLNGIVLPDSIL
-2506 SVGSLAFASNSVL
+2506 SVGN
-2519 RTIIIRKDG
+2519 
-2528 AMLSYSSDMLK
+2528 Y
-2539 GFNSY
+2539 
-2544 AKIYVPDGLLTSY
+2544 
-2557 KSNSGWKALGVD
+2557 
-2569 KFYGLSIVKSNGM
+2569 
-2582 AISGNTLVQY
+2582 
-2592 FGTDE
+2592 
-2597 SVTIPSSITN
+2597 
-2607 ILPYSFYRNS
+2607 
-2617 FVRRIVIPGTI
+2617 
-2628 TTITDHAFYG
+2628 AFYG
-2638 CDNLETVK
+2638 CSKIDAVEMDKV
-2646 LMRGTTQILSYAFA
+2646 
-2660 ENALL
+2660 EE
-2665 QSINLPDTLV
+2665 
-2675 SIGASAFDN
+2675 
-2684 CDSLQAILLPNNL
+2684 
-2697 QTIGDYAF
+2697 IGDYAF
-2705 RNTQLSTVIVHNNV
+2705 QSCSSLKLVSFGTSVKTIGTYAFSGTKLRTVDLPSTIESIGAYTFSGSGDLRTIIVRNANTALSYNSNMFGGCSKYVKVFVADSLLASYKSKWSTLNSANIYSLSTIKTNGMAIDGNVLIQYFGANESITIPSSVNRILPYAFYGCQDIKTILIPGSVETLGDYAIYNCTSLESVRLLPGVKYISTYAFANCANLSTVSLPNTLLTIGTYAFSNCESLTAITLPDKLATIDSCAFNNCSALTEIAVPDSV
-2719 TNIGLG
+2719 TSIGVG
-2725 AFQGCPLESITLP
+2725 VFQGCPLESITLP
-2738 FVGANREIKS
+2738 FVGKNRTVNNSVASTS
-2748 SVSSSKYEEKQLFGY
+2748 SWSDSGSQYLFGY
-2763 IFGSTRETG
+2763 IFGG
-2772 ATNGKNLIYQGQTDY
+2772 AT
-2787 DGYRKYFIPLT
+2787 
-2798 LRTVV
+2798 
-2803 ITDATGISANAFYGC
+2803 SYG
-2818 AMIES
+2818 
-2823 LTLNKGIT
+2823 
-2831 VIYDKT
+2831 
-2837 FYNCS
+2837 
-2842 VLTSLTI
+2842 TSSST
-2849 PESVTNLGS
+2849 P
-2858 YAFYGCNE
+2858 
-2866 LNSVV
+2866 
-2871 LPKLT
+2871 
-2876 VINDYA
+2876 
-2882 FYNCKSLAEITLP
+2882 
-2895 TTLTKIGGYAFYGC
+2895 
-2909 LSLDELSI
+2909 SI
-2917 PSTVTSIG
+2917 PSG
-2925 NNTFD
+2925 
-2930 GCSGIAKLVLPEN
+2930 
-2943 LQTIGD
+2943 TI
-2949 SAFRNVPIKT
+2949 
-2959 IVVPDSVTSIGL
+2959 
-2971 GAFYGCPLESIT
+2971 
-2983 LPFVGKTGK
+2983 
-2992 TDQTSESV
+2992 
-3000 FGYVFGKYGSSASS
+3000 
-3014 KPEGTT
+3014 
-3020 YQGWRYGY
+3020 
-3028 YLTPGTSGY
+3028 
-3037 NYAYSS
+3037 
-3043 NYCAD
+3043 
-3048 YYYIPTTLKTVVIT
+3048 
-3062 DATIIPYG
+3062 
-3070 AFQNCDFIE
+3070 
-3079 NITVPSTV
+3079 
-3087 TKISNFAFKNCKGI
+3087 
-3101 TNINL
+3101 
-3106 GTALAS
+3106 
-3112 IGTYAFADCS
+3112 
-3122 ALETITIPNTVENIG
+3122 
-3137 SYAFNNCSSLSRMN
+3137 
-3151 SSTDGN
+3151 
-3157 IVLPTGITTVPSYA
+3157 
-3171 FAGCVSILSVQ
+3171 
-3182 LPKNLATIQN
+3182 
-3192 NAFENCVGITELTL
+3192 
-3206 LNGLESI
+3206 
-3213 GDSALRNV
+3213 
-3221 SIKTIIVP
+3221 
-3229 DSVTSIGL
+3229 
-3237 GAFYGCPLES
+3237 
-3247 ITLPF
+3247 
-3252 VGTNRDLKTS
+3252 
-3262 VDSSYYTEK
+3262 
-3271 QLLGYI
+3271 
-3277 FGTTLESTSSNGQNL
+3277 
-3292 VYQGQSYNSGYRK
+3292 YQGQSYYRSGSNYYWTG

-3319 ATGLSANA
+3319 ATGISANA

-3336 LTLNEGITIIYD
+3336 LTLNEGITTIYD
-3348 RAFYNC
+3348 KAFYNC
-3354 TALKSMEI
+3354 SALKSMVL
-3362 PESVA
+3362 PSSVTEVG
-3367 SLGVYAFS
+3367 SYAFY
-3375 GCNGLNSV
+3375 GCSNMANITLS
-3383 VLPNL
+3383 NL
-3388 TVINDYTF
+3388 TKINDYTF
-3396 YNCKS
+3396 YNCSS
-3401 LVEITLPKT
+3401 LTGVTLPET
-3410 LTKIGGYAF
+3410 LTEIGDYAFYGTGIEGITIPNTVTSIGGYAF
-3419 RGCSA
+3419 ANCKAMKSITLSSELDSIGTYAFSNCESLTAITLPNKLATIDSYAFNNCSA
-3424 LTEIVIPDSVTLLG
+3424 LTEIAVPNSVTSLGYAVFKGCSAMGEMSLPYAGRTNESKQASETAYTITGSFTQSGNVWKTSTRYDTLTFTAKERITVKFSCMVYSTSYSSAIRVYRNGSSTVWWSCNKTSYDQTTLTFAVGETIKFEFYKTGYGDDYPSYCGYVRFDSIVYTGDSVFGTLFG
-3438 NYSFAQCNN
+3438 TSSYTGSQAVTQNGTKYYIPSGIKKVAITKQDRIPANAFENCNF
-3447 LINISLSNAL
+3447 IEEITLSENTSAIESKAFYNCSAL
-3457 TSIENYVFAECAN
+3457 KSM
-3470 LSKIVLPSTLTNIG
+3470 VLPS
-3484 SGAFSNCS
+3484 
-3492 ELRVMEI
+3492 
-3499 PESVVAI
+3499 SVTEV
-3506 GDSAFTSCSNL
+3506 
-3517 RVLLVRNGDISK
+3517 
-3529 LTTLGGNKAFDG
+3529 
-3541 ATGKGLVVVVPMD
+3541 
-3554 AYQAYKTASYWSGYS
+3554 
-3569 SRIYSDEYIVN
+3569 
-3580 NNSLIVDG
+3580 
-3588 TLLQYWGDE
+3588 
-3597 KSYTVF
+3597 
-3603 DSVKIIGSYAFY
+3603 GSYAFY
-3615 GSAVE
+3615 GCSNMASITLSNLTKINDRTFFNCSALAE
-3620 ELKYGATLEQ
+3620 ITLPETLTEIGDNAFFGCSSLKEIIIPNSVTSIGGYAFENCKALLSVTLPQ
-3630 IKNDAFANCTK
+3630 SITIIKNSTFSGCENLKDVVIPDNVTAIESSAFLGCKSIVKIDISENVKSIGDNAFKGCSKLKIVKIANGNITDLTVLGSNVFSNTHSSLCFIVPQDALKAYKEAANWSSYASKIFADNNIVDNAYLVVGGVLKQYLGNAETVTIPANITSIGNYAFAYCVGLQSVTIGDSVTDMGDYAFFSCSALESVTYGTGLSTIGNYAFAECVDSSM
-3641 LAKINSTENGVFNL
+3641 INSTDNGVFSL
-3655 NGSLKKIAT
+3655 NGGTLKKIGKM
-3664 RAFYNNANA
+3664 AFNNDNKA
-3673 TKIIVNSSV
+3673 TKIIVGKSV
-3682 ETIEYA
+3682 ETIELG
-3688 AFMGCNNLVSIELPF
+3688 AFNGCNNLVSIELPF
-3703 IGADRNSA
+3703 IGIDRGSA

-3751 ITDETVISKNA
+3751 ITDETVVSKNA
-3762 FINCSKIESITIRSD
+3762 FINCSMIESIIVKSD

-3788 CDGLNTI
+3788 CDGLKTL
-3795 TIESNIMPTISA
+3795 TIEPSTMPTISA

-3812 DSTVVIKVNSVI
+3812 DSTVVIKVNSAI
-3824 LSDYQSD
+3824 LADYQSD
-3831 VNWSK
+3831 ANWSK
-3836 RTLEAIQ
+3836 RTLEAI

>member
-328 TIKVGDGVGKK
+328 TIKVGGGVGKK

-358 PALTPDEDTKLKSI
+358 PALTPDEDTKLKSV

-418 TDKIEEIEDFSQ
+418 SDKIEEIEDFSQ

-461 NYDVAIACLKEIV
+461 NYDLAIACLKEIV

-531 VKNRQ
+531 IKNRQ

-542 YNDKIIE
+542 YNNKIIE

-565 VQATSFDDFI
+565 VQATSFDNFI

-602 FARFRKIVVGLI
+602 FSRFRKIVVGLI

-1138 ENIAIPATTTMVGA
+1138 ENIAIPTTTTTVGA

-1183 ISDTVELKVGFRI
+1183 ISDTVEMKVGFRI

-1216 SESYTLPVPKRV
+1216 GENYTLPVPKRV
-1228 GYKFVGWYDGIKD
+1228 GYKFVSWYDGIKD

-1273 EIVFNANGGEDE
+1273 EIVFNANGGEGE

-1297 ALNECLY
+1297 ALNECLF

-1344 TPNNNILHFES
+1344 TPNNNTLHFES
-1355 NGGSGKMSDMTIA
+1355 NGGSGKMSDITIA
-1368 TDSKATLSANAFTKT
+1368 TDAKEKLSANAFTKT
-1383 GYDFIGW
+1383 GYDFVGW

-1446 TATFTLNNPTKRG
+1446 TSTFTLNNPTKRG
-1459 YEFKGWFGSNLTGS
+1459 YEFKGWSGSNLTGN
-1473 ENQAVSIEI
+1473 ENQVVSIEM
-1482 GTYGELTFT
+1482 GTYGELTFI

-1536 SGWTNNGLISKD
+1536 SGWTDNGLISKD

-1557 SWEIIEYNV
+1557 SWEIIEYNI

-1673 EKIPVNS
+1673 GKIPVNS

-1724 APTRPGY
+1724 APTRAGY

-1746 TGEKEFV
+1746 TGDKEFV

-1771 GGEMPDVTLSTDE
+1771 GGEMPDVTLFTDE
-1784 EYKLPKNTLT
+1784 EYKLPKNALT

-1833 SPITYKITYELKGGK
+1833 SPITYKITYELNGGK

-1924 ENQKGFTD
+1924 ESQKGVTD
-1932 SPLILNANT
+1932 STLILNANA

-1985 LNSLILNGNG
+1985 LNTLILDGNGN
-1995 STSGSMNNMDIHSG
+1995 TSGSMNNMDIHSG
-2009 ETKVLDKN
+2009 ETKALDKN
-2017 AYEKQGYTFI
+2017 TYEKQGYTFI

-2034 GNVVYTDCANYT
+2034 GNVVYTDCANYA

-2066 SMNPQND
+2066 SMNPQSD
-2073 SSVTTQKVTYDDS
+2073 SSVTTQKVTYDES
-2086 YTLSVPTRAGY
+2086 YMLSVPTRVGY
-2097 TFDGWFTEI
+2097 TFDGWFTAV
-2106 GGNGTRLTDADG
+2106 GGNGTKLTDADG

-2126 ADNVTVYAKWLGT
+2126 ADSITVYAKWLGT
-2139 EGLVYTANG
+2139 NGLTYTLNAG
-2148 SEYSLSGVSDKTIT
+2148 EYVLSGVSDKTLT

-2177 IGENAFSG
+2177 IGENAFSS
-2185 CDKLTAVFMEKTIET
+2185 CDKLTAVYMENTIET

-2209 SALARLVVPFV
+2209 SALTRLVVPFV

-2235 WFGQDRAENT
+2235 WFGQDSVENT

-2250 FYLNDKGS
+2250 FYLDDKGS
-2258 QNHWAYVPLS
+2258 QNYWAYVPLS
-2268 LKYIKVF
+2268 LTYIKVF

-2280 PYGAFSYM
+2280 PYGAFSYL

-2341 SSVQSIDEGVFAGC
+2341 SCVQSIDEGVFAGC

-2402 ISAVLRMVEITNAST
+2402 ISAALKTVEITNAST
-2417 VSDYAFANIKTLTNV
+2417 VPEYAFANIKTLKNV
-2432 ILANSVTTIGNS
+2432 VFGNTVTTIKDY
-2444 AFSGCIG
+2444 AFRGCIG
-2451 LTSINLECVVSFGNS
+2451 LTNIDLHLISTIGGSAFYECSGLTSVNLEN
-2466 ALYGTSSLTEVD
+2466 ATSIGSNAFFKAYSLEVVD
-2478 FSDNLKTIGSSAFY
+2478 FSDNLTTIGGSAFYACKIGKIEIPNSIVSIGSSAF
-2492 GSRISKIELPDSIV
+2492 E
-2506 SVGSLAFASNSVL
+2506 ANSVL
-2519 RTIIIRKDG
+2519 RTIIILKESTT
-2528 AMLSYSSDMLK
+2528 LSYSSDMLK
-2539 GFNSY
+2539 GFNNY
-2544 AKIYVPDGLLTSY
+2544 GKIYVPDGLLASY
-2557 KSNSGWKALGVD
+2557 KSNSSWKTLGVD

-2582 AISGNTLVQY
+2582 AISENTLVQY

-2607 ILPYSFYRNS
+2607 ILPYAFYRNS
-2617 FVRRIVIPGTI
+2617 FVKRIVIPGTI
-2628 TTITDHAFYG
+2628 TSISDHAFYG

-2646 LMRGTTQILSYAFA
+2646 LMRGTTQISSYAFA

-2675 SIGASAFDN
+2675 SIGAYSFMNAAFTDIVVPNSVTSIGVGAFKGCPIESITLPFVGGNKTSTGSSAVFGYIFGYESVRIDTTSTYSSGHVDRSFGSQPNSTVWQYSQYVYSSTSSYGTRYYYPTSYYYYIPSTLTTVVITDATVIPEEAFYNCVNITNVTLNNGIETIGTNAFKNCSALKSMLLPTSVTEVGSYAFRGCENMASITLSNLTKINDYTFYDCRLLDGIALPETLTEIGNYVFSGCVGLTGLTIPNTVINIGQSAFSG
-2684 CDSLQAILLPNNL
+2684 CAGITKLTLPNGL
-2697 QTIGDYAF
+2697 QTIGQEAF
-2705 RNTQLSTVIVHNNV
+2705 TNMQLQSIVVPNSV
-2719 TNIGLG
+2719 MSIGVG
-2725 AFQGCPLESITLP
+2725 AFQGCPLESISLP
-2738 FVGANREIKS
+2738 FVGKS
-2748 SVSSSKYEEKQLFGY
+2748 RTASAYEAVFGY
-2763 IFGSTRETG
+2763 IFGYATTEKTDSSYGYSYPNISTEFTDKKYSSVSG
-2772 ATNGKNLIYQGQTDY
+2772 AIWQYSCHNNRYSSSSSYYYLRSYFYYIPSILTN
-2787 DGYRKYFIPLT
+2787 
-2798 LRTVV
+2798 VV
-2803 ITDATGISANAFYGC
+2803 ITDTTVIPEEAFYNCVNITNVTLNNGIETIGANAFKNC
-2818 AMIES
+2818 TALQSMS
-2823 LTLNKGIT
+2823 LPS
-2831 VIYDKT
+2831 
-2837 FYNCS
+2837 S
-2842 VLTSLTI
+2842 VA
-2849 PESVTNLGS
+2849 EVGS
-2858 YAFYGCNE
+2858 YAFYGCGNMASIT
-2866 LNSVV
+2866 LSN
-2871 LPKLT
+2871 LT
-2876 VINDYA
+2876 KINDYM
-2882 FYNCKSLAEITLP
+2882 FYNCSALTGVTLP
-2895 TTLTKIGGYAFYGC
+2895 ETLTEIGGYAFY
-2909 LSLDELSI
+2909 S
-2917 PSTVTSIG
+2917 
-2925 NNTFD
+2925 
-2930 GCSGIAKLVLPEN
+2930 SGLEGI
-2943 LQTIGD
+2943 I
-2949 SAFRNVPIKT
+2949 I
-2959 IVVPDSVTSIGL
+2959 PDSVTSIGSYVFANCEAL
-2971 GAFYGCPLESIT
+2971 FSIT
-2983 LPFVGKTGK
+2983 LP
-2992 TDQTSESV
+2992 
-3000 FGYVFGKYGSSASS
+3000 
-3014 KPEGTT
+3014 
-3020 YQGWRYGY
+3020 
-3028 YLTPGTSGY
+3028 
-3037 NYAYSS
+3037 
-3043 NYCAD
+3043 
-3048 YYYIPTTLKTVVIT
+3048 
-3062 DATIIPYG
+3062 
-3070 AFQNCDFIE
+3070 
-3079 NITVPSTV
+3079 
-3087 TKISNFAFKNCKGI
+3087 
-3101 TNINL
+3101 
-3106 GTALAS
+3106 
-3112 IGTYAFADCS
+3112 
-3122 ALETITIPNTVENIG
+3122 
-3137 SYAFNNCSSLSRMN
+3137 
-3151 SSTDGN
+3151 
-3157 IVLPTGITTVPSYA
+3157 
-3171 FAGCVSILSVQ
+3171 
-3182 LPKNLATIQN
+3182 
-3192 NAFENCVGITELTL
+3192 
-3206 LNGLESI
+3206 
-3213 GDSALRNV
+3213 
-3221 SIKTIIVP
+3221 
-3229 DSVTSIGL
+3229 
-3237 GAFYGCPLES
+3237 
-3247 ITLPF
+3247 
-3252 VGTNRDLKTS
+3252 
-3262 VDSSYYTEK
+3262 
-3271 QLLGYI
+3271 
-3277 FGTTLESTSSNGQNL
+3277 
-3292 VYQGQSYNSGYRK
+3292 QS
-3305 YYIPSTLKTVTITD
+3305 
-3319 ATGLSANA
+3319 
-3327 FYGCTMIES
+3327 
-3336 LTLNEGITIIYD
+3336 ITII
-3348 RAFYNC
+3348 
-3354 TALKSMEI
+3354 KSSM
-3362 PESVA
+3362 
-3367 SLGVYAFS
+3367 FS
-3375 GCNGLNSV
+3375 GCEKLKD
-3383 VLPNL
+3383 
-3388 TVINDYTF
+3388 VI
-3396 YNCKS
+3396 
-3401 LVEITLPKT
+3401 
-3410 LTKIGGYAF
+3410 
-3419 RGCSA
+3419 
-3424 LTEIVIPDSVTLLG
+3424 IPDSVTTVESSAFLGCKSIVKIDISEKVKSIGDNAFKGCSKLKIVKIANGNITAFTALGSNVFSDTHSSLCIIVPQDALKAYKEAANWSSYVSKIIADNNIVDNAFLVVDDVLKQYIGNNETVNIPANITSIG
-3438 NYSFAQCNN
+3438 NYAFAYSNVKNVTIGNN
-3447 LINISLSNAL
+3447 VTTIGQYAFAYCVGLQSVTIGDSVTDIGDYAFYSCSAL
-3457 TSIENYVFAECAN
+3457 ESVTYGTGLLTIGNYAFAECVD
-3470 LSKIVLPSTLTNIG
+3470 LS
-3484 SGAFSNCS
+3484 
-3492 ELRVMEI
+3492 
-3499 PESVVAI
+3499 
-3506 GDSAFTSCSNL
+3506 
-3517 RVLLVRNGDISK
+3517 
-3529 LTTLGGNKAFDG
+3529 
-3541 ATGKGLVVVVPMD
+3541 
-3554 AYQAYKTASYWSGYS
+3554 
-3569 SRIYSDEYIVN
+3569 
-3580 NNSLIVDG
+3580 
-3588 TLLQYWGDE
+3588 
-3597 KSYTVF
+3597 
-3603 DSVKIIGSYAFY
+3603 
-3615 GSAVE
+3615 
-3620 ELKYGATLEQ
+3620 
-3630 IKNDAFANCTK
+3630 
-3641 LAKINSTENGVFNL
+3641 KINSTDSGVFNL
-3655 NGSLKKIAT
+3655 NDNVLKKIGKM
-3664 RAFYNNANA
+3664 AFNNANKV
-3673 TKIIVNSSV
+3673 TKLTVGKSV
-3682 ETIEYA
+3682 ESIEFG
-3688 AFMGCNNLVSIELPF
+3688 AFNGCDNLLSIELPF
-3703 IGADRNSA
+3703 IGVDRNSA

-3751 ITDETVISKNA
+3751 ITDETVISQNA
-3762 FINCSKIESITIRSD
+3762 FINCSMIESITIKSD

-3788 CDGLNTI
+3788 CDGLKTI
-3795 TIESNIMPTISA
+3795 TIESNTMPTISA

-3812 DSTVVIKVNSVI
+3812 DSTVVIKVNSTI

-3831 VNWSK
+3831 ANWSK